1 MASAALTLHHLAEL
15 DLDIA
20 HLLHFLLVLRVFPG
34 CVHGAGEGLLFK
46 GTAELM

>member
-20 HLLHFLLVLRVFPG
+20 HLLHPLLVLGSDESYPG
-34 CVHGAGEGLLFK
+34 LVEVSGVQLIHGPV
-46 GTAELM
+46 